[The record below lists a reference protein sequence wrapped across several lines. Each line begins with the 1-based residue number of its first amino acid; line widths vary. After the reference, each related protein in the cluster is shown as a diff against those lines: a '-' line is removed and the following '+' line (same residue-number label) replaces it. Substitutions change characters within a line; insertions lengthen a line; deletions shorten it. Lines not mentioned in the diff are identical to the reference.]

1 MTAGVFGTVVVTL
14 QNRTVIQIETSE
26 KIRLR

>member
-14 QNRTVIQIETSE
+14 QNRRVIQIETSE